1 MRKSIHDEPYVAQRE
16 ALSAARKAAGLSQET
31 LAERLKRP
39 QSYVAKY
46 ETGDR
51 RLDLVEFLEVC
62 RAIGVDPVA
71 ILKLVQ
77 AKLA

>member
-16 ALSAARKAAGLSQET
+16 ALKAARKAAGLNQEAV
-31 LAERLKRP
+31 AERLERP

-51 RLDLVEFLEVC
+51 RLDVVEFIEVC
-62 RAIGVDPVA
+62 RAIGADPAA

-77 AKLA
+77 ATLA

>member
-1 MRKSIHDEPYVAQRE
+1 MRKSIHDEPYVALRK
-16 ALSAARKAAGLSQET
+16 ALTDARKAAGMNQEAV
-31 LAERLKRP
+31 AERLQRP

-51 RLDLVEFLEVC
+51 RLDLVEFIEVC
-62 RAIGVDPVA
+62 RAIGADPSP

-77 AKLA
+77 SQLA